1 MTIRPARFSA
11 GDLDRMYA
19 ASFARNAIEAV
30 RRGDRS
36 RALGLF
42 EIWLD
47 YPWDFHGGAG
57 SEVGAALSDFHAAV
71 EDWAPLSEV
80 EEYGKRF
87 LEAWRGLLEEFVL
100 FLEEAELRNG
110 DPNLAERLYELEQT
124 YVEAGFSALEKE
136 EIERLL
142 ENRPDPR
149 DYLEVRKGLLTL
161 A

>member
-1 MTIRPARFSA
+1 MTIRPARFNA

-47 YPWDFHGGAG
+47 YPWDFHGGMG
-57 SEVGAALSDFHAAV
+57 NEVMAALSDFHAAV

-80 EEYGKRF
+80 EENGKRF
-87 LEAWRGLLEEFVL
+87 LKAWRDLLEEFVL

-110 DPNLAERLYELEQT
+110 DSNLAERLYDLEQT
-124 YVEAGFSALEKE
+124 YAEAGFSAFEKE

-142 ENRPDPR
+142 ANHPDPK
-149 DYLEVRKGLLTL
+149 DYLEVRRGLLAL
-161 A
+161 V